1 MLFKYEYE
9 EGRVKKTK
17 KMICQQYSRKF
28 FKYFVLFLMRRRFE
42 RCVLGRPISLSF
54 HTSRDDDETKARDDN
69 KIKRE

>member
-17 KMICQQYSRKF
+17 KMILSAVF
-28 FKYFVLFLMRRRFE
+28 EEIFKYFVLFLMRRRFE

-54 HTSRDDDETKARDDN
+54 HTSRDDDETKAR
-69 KIKRE
+69 R